1 MGVSFSMSD
10 VAKITGLHKNTI
22 RNYIQRGELKGRK
35 VDEGLGKQRWVVD
48 EEDLKLCYI
57 PQIARHFSAKTDRA
71 YLMEQ
76 ERREKEYL
84 RRIRELERRI
94 SDLQEELTQARVRH
108 GELEAAASKE
118 KRVTALFEKNT
129 ADLIRAFLK
138 AYESMGPR
146 GHKRLKDDYNIYLEY
161 IEQNRYAIN
170 VKENKIEY
178 TFG

>member
-1 MGVSFSMSD
+1 MTAIRRRAPALARRQQGVVMF
-10 VAKITGLHKNTI
+10 VALIVMVAMALAALALI
-22 RNYIQRGELKGRK
+22 RS
-35 VDEGLGKQRWVVD
+35 VDTTTAVVGNLGFRQASVLPANAAV
-48 EEDLKLCYI
+48 EE
-57 PQIARHFSAKTDRA
+57 AVA
-71 YLMEQ
+71 
-76 ERREKEYL
+76 
-84 RRIRELERRI
+84 
-94 SDLQEELTQARVRH
+94 
-108 GELEAAASKE
+108 
-118 KRVTALFEKNT
+118 ALFEKNT